1 MESGRLCLH
10 EEQESVY
17 SAEDDVTSFLEKKW
31 RIKFHVIFLFIYVVT
46 FTATVCAMSL
56 SSGPPPVTTDM
67 NDINKVYL
75 TIPPNDTL
83 TCRPFHR
90 FALSEE
96 LYISVCADKRPTL
109 IQINQYVDRKPGACA
124 TFLTKTQWLYLKRT
138 EGHLEKSIMEF
149 ENITKH

>member
-1 MESGRLCLH
+1 MLSFLCREKIDHVTREHLILPVERITCQFVVNMESGRLCLH

-17 SAEDDVTSFLEKKW
+17 SAEDDVSSFVEKKW

-56 SSGPPPVTTDM
+56 SSGPPPKTTDM

-83 TCRPFHR
+83 ACRPFHR

-96 LYISVCADKRPTL
+96 LYISVCADKRPTRY
-109 IQINQYVDRKPGACA
+109 N
-124 TFLTKTQWLYLKRT
+124 TLT
-138 EGHLEKSIMEF
+138 
-149 ENITKH
+149 ENRGCVLRF